1 MSNNSEE
8 QSWWNTTGGQNVQS
22 GFWGGLSM
30 IGGHQ
35 QERRNYRNNRNLMGL
50 QNEYQRGL
58 NQQGHDLQM
67 DMWNKTNYGAQVQH
81 MKDAG
86 LNPALMYKGAGPGGT
101 TGSQGGG
108 SASMGSSQQ
117 GRVMDMQNALIGAQ
131 IDGIKAKAESDRAN
145 ADATSGYKEDESRRR
160 ITGLEIANKINAMS
174 TEAQV
179 EMFNSQLKKMNE
191 SIEELSIKN
200 NVGRNTINAEIIKAN
215 EEAVSVA
222 IQRYVDD
229 KSKDA
234 KIENIVSNAA
244 KTTAESKGANLDNIV
259 KEAESELAKEGIF
272 KNDRIEKRLLFQ
284 FINNL
289 VESVNN
295 AFKGIGETIKKFN

>member
-1 MSNNSEE
+1 
-8 QSWWNTTGGQNVQS
+8 
-22 GFWGGLSM
+22 
-30 IGGHQ
+30 
-35 QERRNYRNNRNLMGL
+35 
-50 QNEYQRGL
+50 
-58 NQQGHDLQM
+58 
-67 DMWNKTNYGAQVQH
+67 
-81 MKDAG
+81 
-86 LNPALMYKGAGPGGT
+86 MYKGAGAGGT